1 MKHHS
6 LCALIAAI
14 LTISGCSHKPSA
26 VASASG
32 PAASQGAQGSSHEYQ
47 PGPDPT
53 SFTLLNDNKITTI
66 YSQAFNKAPNY
77 DRLADAYSLDYH
89 QTADKFQKSDILKKL
104 KPQIDSD
111 LSAARKSP
119 GIRISSTSGTL
130 HHYDFAKKAFAV
142 DLSDTDGVHFFN
154 DSSERTD
161 GRFALIDYGSDCLQF
176 PDADSAS
183 ARSVEAQISSG
194 QPLPYHFEIL
204 AAALPDEVA
213 KAQAGAWIQSDDQQ
227 GADRYNLPAPGQ
239 LDITLYARI
248 VAIEMLDSN
257 NKVILKHVCK
267 YNPNAYNW
275 GNL

>member
-1 MKHHS
+1 MKHYS
-6 LCALIAAI
+6 LCALIAAV
-14 LTISGCSHKPSA
+14 LTISACSHKTPPA
-26 VASASG
+26 ASASG
-32 PAASQGAQGSSHEYQ
+32 PAASQGAQGSSHGYQ

-53 SFTLLNDNKITTI
+53 SFTLLNDNKIATI

-77 DRLADAYSLDYH
+77 DRLADAYSLSYH
-89 QTADKFQKSDILKKL
+89 QASDKFQKSDILKKL

-111 LSAARKSP
+111 LEAARKSP

-142 DLSDTDGVHFFN
+142 DLPDTDGVQFFT
-154 DSSERTD
+154 DSTERTD

-176 PDADSAS
+176 PDADTAS
-183 ARSVEAQISSG
+183 ARSIEAQISSG
-194 QPLPYHFEIL
+194 QPLPYHFDIL

-213 KAQAGAWIQSDDQQ
+213 KAQAAAWIQSAVQQ

-248 VAIEMLDSN
+248 VAIELLDSN
-257 NKVILKHVCK
+257 NKVILKHACK
-267 YNPNAYNW
+267 YNPDAYNW
-275 GNL
+275 ADL